1 MIPLPIR
8 RHSLQDLKLG
18 QSVVLT
24 VPTCEERQ
32 IRRGVGRVNAER
44 TDGMRLKTLRTPD
57 GLRVWLVECVE
68 VADRPEWKTGK
79 SRRFPG
85 RDREAVQKAV
95 VKLNEWARVMRRAY
109 RFRVVVRDGVPI
121 VLKLPK
127 NKTIRIRR
135 EAELLRVVKA
145 VERLRAGQS
154 TVVRDVERRDIVR
167 AKWRCKKKGIRFV
180 VRCIG
185 ESIWNVE
192 RVTE

>member
-1 MIPLPIR
+1 M
-8 RHSLQDLKLG
+8 
-18 QSVVLT
+18 LT

-44 TDGMRLKTLRTPD
+44 SDGMRLKTLRTPD

-68 VADRPEWKTGK
+68 VADSPEWKTGK
-79 SRRFPG
+79 SRRFAG
-85 RDREAVQKAV
+85 RDPDAVQKAV

-109 RFRVVVRDGVPI
+109 RFRVVIRDGVPI

-145 VERLRAGQS
+145 VERLRAGQG
-154 TVVRDVERRDIVR
+154 TVVRDVERCDIIR
-167 AKWRCKKKGIRFV
+167 AKWRLKKRQIRFV

-185 ESIWNVE
+185 ESVWNVE

>member
-1 MIPLPIR
+1 MIPLAIR
-8 RHSLQDLKLG
+8 RHSLHDLGLG
-18 QSVVLT
+18 EYVVLT
-24 VPTCEERQ
+24 VPSCEERQ
-32 IRRGVGRVNAER
+32 IRRGVGTLNAER
-44 TDGMRLKTLRTPD
+44 TDGLRLKTLRTPD

-85 RDREAVQKAV
+85 RDVVAVQKSV
-95 VKLNEWARVMRRAY
+95 VKLNEWARVMRRSY

-127 NKTIRIRR
+127 NKTIRIKR

-145 VERLRAGQS
+145 VERLRAGQGA
-154 TVVRDVERRDIVR
+154 VVRDVERCDIVR
-167 AKWRCKKKGIRFV
+167 AKWRMKKRGIRFV

-185 ESIWNVE
+185 ESVWNVE
-192 RVTE
+192 RVSE

>member
-1 MIPLPIR
+1 MIPLAIR
-8 RHSLQDLKLG
+8 RHNLQDLTLG

-24 VPTCEERQ
+24 VPASEERQ
-32 IRRGVGRVNAER
+32 IRRAVGAVNAER
-44 TDGMRLKTLRTPD
+44 TDGMRLKTLKTPD

-85 RDREAVQKAV
+85 RDPVAVGKAV

-109 RFRVVVRDGVPI
+109 RFRVVVRGGVPI

-135 EAELLRVVKA
+135 EAELLRVMKA
-145 VERLRAGQS
+145 VERLRAGQG

-167 AKWRCKKKGIRFV
+167 AKWRLKKRQIRFV
-180 VRCIG
+180 VRHIG
-185 ESIWNVE
+185 ESTWDIQ
-192 RVTE
+192 RVSE

>member
-1 MIPLPIR
+1 MIPLALR
-8 RHSLQDLKLG
+8 RHSLQDLTLG

-24 VPTCEERQ
+24 VPSCEERQ
-32 IRRGVGRVNAER
+32 IRRAVGTVNAER
-44 TDGMRLKTLRTPD
+44 PDGRRLKTLRTPD
-57 GLRVWLVECVE
+57 GLRVWLVECVDI
-68 VADRPEWKTGK
+68 ADCQDWQTGK

-85 RDREAVQKAV
+85 RDPVAVQKAV
-95 VKLNEWARVMRRAY
+95 VKLNEWARVMGRAY
-109 RFRVVVRDGVPI
+109 RFRVVVRDSVPI

-127 NKTIRIRR
+127 NKTLRIRR

-145 VERLRAGQS
+145 VERLRAGQG

>member
-1 MIPLPIR
+1 MIPLAIR
-8 RHSLQDLKLG
+8 RHNLQDLTLG

-24 VPTCEERQ
+24 VPSCEERQ
-32 IRRGVGRVNAER
+32 IRRAVGTVNAER
-44 TDGMRLKTLRTPD
+44 TDGLRLKTLRTPD
-57 GLRVWLVECVE
+57 GLRVWLVESVDI
-68 VADRPEWKTGK
+68 ADSPEWKTGK

-85 RDREAVQKAV
+85 RDPVAVGKAV

-109 RFRVVVRDGVPI
+109 RFRTVVRDGVPI

-127 NKTIRIRR
+127 NKTLRIRR
-135 EAELLRVVKA
+135 EAELLRIVKA
-145 VERLRAGQS
+145 VERLRAGQG

-167 AKWRCKKKGIRFV
+167 AKWRCKKRGIRFV

-185 ESIWNVE
+185 ESTWNVE